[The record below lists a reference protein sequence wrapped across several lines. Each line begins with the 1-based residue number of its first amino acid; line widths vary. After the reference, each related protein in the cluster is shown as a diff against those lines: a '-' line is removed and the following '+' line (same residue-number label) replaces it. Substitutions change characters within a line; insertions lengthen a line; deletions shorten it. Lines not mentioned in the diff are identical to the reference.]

1 MEVTPEMPSPESIES
16 DEGGAG
22 NAFARS
28 NRQRWRRRRKCLRL
42 KQSTAIEVAPE
53 MPSPEDATAA
63 TLRLRE
69 YSGERKQQ

>member
-1 MEVTPEMPSPESIES
+1 MPSPEAIDS
-16 DEGGAG
+16 DRGGAG

-28 NRQRWRRRRKCLRL
+28 NRERSRWRRKCLRL
-42 KQSTAIEVAPE
+42 KHSTAIEVAPE
-53 MPSPEDATAA
+53 LPSPEDATAA